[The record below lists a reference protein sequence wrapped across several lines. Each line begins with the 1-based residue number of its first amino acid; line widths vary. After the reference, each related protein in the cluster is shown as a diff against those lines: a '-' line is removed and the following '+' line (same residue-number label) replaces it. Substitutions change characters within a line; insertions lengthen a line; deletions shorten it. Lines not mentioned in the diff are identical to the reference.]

1 MATPDREAMQT
12 EPESR
17 IRFTIEPDLEELA
30 PAAERIRL
38 FLSGLGVDRTAIFA
52 IEMVVEEI
60 ATNAIKYGFRSSQK
74 GEITI
79 EASTTPTRAALTIE
93 DNGDAFDPTEAAD
106 PEVNRALE
114 DMPVG
119 GLGIHLVRELTDSF
133 EYERINDRNQVR
145 VWVER
150 ES

>member
-17 IRFTIEPDLEELA
+17 IRFTIEPVLTALA

-38 FLSGLGVDRTAIFA
+38 FLSGHGVDNTAIFA
-52 IEMVVEEI
+52 IEMVIEEI
-60 ATNAIKYGFRSSQK
+60 ATNAIKYSLRPPHK

-79 EASTTPTRAALTIE
+79 EAGVTAARAELMIE
-93 DNGDAFDPTEAAD
+93 DNGEAFDPTEAPD

-114 DMPVG
+114 DMPIG
-119 GLGIHLVRELTDSF
+119 GLGIHLVRELTDGF
-133 EYERINDRNQVR
+133 EYQRINDRNQVR
-145 VWVER
+145 VWVKR
-150 ES
+150 QT